1 MIDYNALLLAAA
13 ILLTGMALVIVFVI
27 YISQRVGLR
36 SRIVA
41 MIVDIAIIRLVVDLV
56 LAFLNP
62 GYYSLFTSAVTVFS
76 LNPLASLFIVVMA
89 IGESVSSY
97 LFFYISFFY
106 GVFGVSMT
114 SVLVAIFGFLYFF
127 VCDAFFE
134 GKTVG
139 RRILKLKTHHESKD
153 RALSFGE
160 AGINAIGKAFLLLD
174 LILGQLI
181 SVFDSRNPE
190 LKQVRLT
197 QKLARVVTID
207 PSVSIPSDGN
217 NSDPFLRD
225 DDKSGEL
232 W

>member
-1 MIDYNALLLAAA
+1 
-13 ILLTGMALVIVFVI
+13 
-27 YISQRVGLR
+27 
-36 SRIVA
+36 
-41 MIVDIAIIRLVVDLV
+41 MIVDIAILRLVIDLV
-56 LAFLNP
+56 LPIFNP
-62 GYYSLFTSAVTVFS
+62 GYFSLFTSAVTVFS
-76 LNPLASLFIVVMA
+76 LNPLASLLIVVMA

-97 LFFYISFFY
+97 LFFYIPFFY
-106 GVFGVSMT
+106 GVFGLSMT

-139 RRILKLKTHHESKD
+139 RLILGLKTNHESKD

-160 AGINAIGKAFLLLD
+160 AGVNAIGKAFLLLD

-197 QKLARVVTID
+197 QKLTRVVTID

-217 NSDPFLRD
+217 NSQSFLKDDNDP
-225 DDKSGEL
+225 GVL